1 MGEQRGDGGRA
12 VGRWRQASLSASSQF
27 ARVAKGVDLDPLQAT
42 ARELEPHSWQATISA
57 LGWHACSTPPCHTSP
72 GGQRITHRA
81 NDPRRGSCLLGS
93 PLDTQRA
100 TGTRRVS
107 AATVCPSPG
116 CASMCCDTRAC
127 SSRQGAQVSASGSRV
142 CCTLGPG
149 PCLPA
154 ARRVCVC
161 VCARVFPQSLIAP
174 SPGTRVHRNSLAA
187 V

>member
-1 MGEQRGDGGRA
+1 M
-12 VGRWRQASLSASSQF
+12 
-27 ARVAKGVDLDPLQAT
+27 
-42 ARELEPHSWQATISA
+42 
-57 LGWHACSTPPCHTSP
+57 
-72 GGQRITHRA
+72 
-81 NDPRRGSCLLGS
+81 GS

-116 CASMCCDTRAC
+116 CASMCCDARAC

-154 ARRVCVC
+154 AAACHAAQQHATRIACLCGLQTKTRPQTDLPRTRAWNLRLRRPTPYPLGQQTTCWHIKRATSQRLALAGC
-161 VCARVFPQSLIAP
+161 ICPLLHLDRRARGENSPRRKAARHPRGCPMGAP
-174 SPGTRVHRNSLAA
+174 LLPTPPCRVLN
-187 V
+187 